1 MSNNFMLV
9 LRWFFSTALSFLT
22 GVHLPGTNV
31 TPLGFILFS
40 VLTYLVIK
48 FLMSLAF
55 VSSFGRSSGGSEHEQ

>member
-22 GVHLPGTNV
+22 GVHIPGTNV

-40 VLTYLVIK
+40 VLTYLVIN
-48 FLMSLAF
+48 FLNSLALF
-55 VSSFGRSSGGSEHEQ
+55 SSHSRPYGGSDHEQ